1 MRGAGWMSGG
11 VSKAVRKSALC
22 CHSRDLLAKTV
33 SEKKKSLQ
41 YAVKKGKC
49 IKMIYKP
56 LKYETARFTHL

>member
-1 MRGAGWMSGG
+1 LRGAGWMSGG

-41 YAVKKGKC
+41 SAVKKGKC
-49 IKMIYKP
+49 VNLYVIILIVCSYKND
-56 LKYETARFTHL
+56 L